1 MHFDKGVPMN
11 DLSRTRR
18 RVSCLAMAFT
28 AVALAA
34 PAAQA
39 NHADGNPA
47 KHLSSPAS
55 VPLPESSSLQ
65 IDRLAPKYVALHR
78 PASPPQTAV
87 LYVAGP
93 AGFDWPDAGIGAG
106 VASLTLALLAGLAM
120 VVRRSRRT
128 IVPERSELAGA

>member
-1 MHFDKGVPMN
+1 MN

-18 RVSCLAMAFT
+18 RVSCPAMALA
-28 AVALAA
+28 AVAFAA

-39 NHADGNPA
+39 HHADGNPA
-47 KHLSSPAS
+47 THLSSPAS

-65 IDRLAPKYVALHR
+65 IDRLGPKYVALHR
-78 PASPPQTAV
+78 PASPPQTTV
-87 LYVAGP
+87 LNVVGQ

-120 VVRRSRRT
+120 LVIRRSRRT
-128 IVPERSELAGA
+128 IVSERSELAGA